1 MAMCCC
7 IKCQHDDA
15 GGVAIESMHDANA
28 RKLLAGTC
36 DEAIGL
42 LGPNTRDREQSCGF
56 IKHDDVIV
64 AVQYRGQS
72 RRWSW
77 CVRVVGHVWSV
88 S

>member
-1 MAMCCC
+1 MRCR

-15 GGVAIESMHDANA
+15 GCIAIESMHNANA
-28 RKLLAGTC
+28 GELLASTC

-42 LGPNTRDREQSCGF
+42 LGPDTRDREQSCGF

-64 AVQYRGQS
+64 AVQYQRQS
-72 RRWSW
+72 RRRSW